1 MGEMIRIKSGDDYF
15 DAYMARPADKPT
27 AAIIVLQE
35 IFGVNADIKATSDWL
50 AEEGYLALAPDL
62 FWRQARLTDLNPAQ
76 ENDWPKAFELMG
88 HYDGDAGA
96 QDIQTAIDY
105 LRNEGCAKI
114 GTIGFC
120 LGGRMSFLAACRTNG
135 DAHSSYYGVGIDGL
149 LSEAQNITAPTLI
162 HIAGRDEFVSPAA
175 QTTIAEGLA
184 AHDKAH
190 VHIYAK
196 QDHAFAR
203 HYGLHYDAEAATL
216 AHARTLALFAEALK

>member
-1 MGEMIRIKSGDDYF
+1 MGEMIEIASGADYF

-35 IFGVNADIKATSDWL
+35 IFGVNADIKATCDWL

-88 HYDGDAGA
+88 NYDGDAGA

-105 LRNEGCAKI
+105 LRNEGCAKV

-120 LGGRMSFLAACRTNG
+120 LGGRMSFLAACRTNA

-149 LSEAQNITAPTLI
+149 LSEAHHITAPTLI
-162 HIAGRDEFVSPAA
+162 HIAGRDEFVPQAA
-175 QTTIAEGLA
+175 QQIIADGLA
-184 AHDKAH
+184 AHDKAS
-190 VHIYAK
+190 VHIYPE

-203 HYGLHYDAEAATL
+203 HNGLHYDAEAATL
-216 AHARTLALFAEALK
+216 AHQRTLTLFAEALK